1 MKIGFV
7 CNDIATEETGYTT
20 TRLGLSALERGH
32 EPWLI
37 SVGDLSS
44 DPDDTVHAWA
54 RTVPRTKYRSP
65 ATYLRDL
72 QSEKARIERICVDDL
87 DVLMLRN
94 DPAADLGTRPWA
106 QSAGYI
112 FGQRAASRG
121 VIVVNDPYSLASA
134 INKMYFEHFPE
145 AVRPRSLISR
155 NADHLKKF
163 VADEGGKA
171 CIKPLQG
178 SGGTNVFVVT
188 PESKGNLNQI
198 IDAVTRDGY
207 AIAQEFLPA
216 AKHGDTRL
224 FLMNGL
230 PLVVDGKVCAF
241 RRISAKG
248 DVRSNL
254 HAGGRLAKAVITDD
268 MMRLAELV
276 RPKLIEDGMFLVG
289 LDIVGDK
296 LMEINVF
303 SPGGLGSAAKFEK
316 VDFAGAVI
324 EALELKAGVRARPS
338 AARRRASSSAVR
350 RRGRRA
356 PS

>member
-20 TRLGLSALERGH
+20 TRLGLSALEMGH
-32 EPWLI
+32 EPWLM
-37 SVGDLSS
+37 SVGDFGNDADNS
-44 DPDDTVHAWA
+44 VRAWA
-54 RTVPRTKYRSP
+54 RSAPKKSYRTTT
-65 ATYLRDL
+65 TYLADL
-72 QSEKARIERICVDDL
+72 QGDKAKVERINVDDL

-94 DPAADLGTRPWA
+94 DPAADLGVRPWA

-112 FGQRAASRG
+112 FGQRAAERG
-121 VIVVNDPYSLASA
+121 VIVVNDPHALATA
-134 INKMYFEHFPE
+134 INKMYFQNFPE

-155 NADHLKKF
+155 NADDLKKF
-163 VADEGGKA
+163 VKDEGGSA

-188 PESKGNLNQI
+188 PKAKGNLNQI
-198 IDAVTRDGY
+198 SEAVTRDCY

-216 AKHGDTRL
+216 AKDGDTRF
-224 FLMNGL
+224 FLMNGR
-230 PLVVDGKVCAF
+230 PLMVNGKYCAF

-254 HAGGRLAKAVITDD
+254 HAGGRLAKAIVTDD
-268 MMRLAELV
+268 MLRLAEIV
-276 RPKLIEDGMFLVG
+276 RPRLIADGMFLVG

-303 SPGGLGSAAKFEK
+303 SPGGLGSATKFEK
-316 VDFAGAVI
+316 VDFTTAVLQY
-324 EALELKAGVRARPS
+324 LERKA
-338 AARRRASSSAVR
+338 AARQHGQGKLTNRQLSML
-350 RRGRRA
+350 
-356 PS
+356 